1 MMVLPRRGVHRPR
14 KDRTGSICPCRLNGR
29 YLRTAD
35 GRSRRKSGPSRPR
48 PWTSQMGGLL
58 PFRGDACRSLPRP
71 KRSISHFGWNA
82 FLSAMFAR
90 VDLAEG
96 RRHVSPARLRAGSAT
111 GFAGRRRYP
120 HANLG
125 TRRWPIAGMLP
136 FRSTAERCSLAPHRP
151 TWDQFGL
158 KRHRRAAREEA
169 LHVGQDR
176 FAYA

>member
-1 MMVLPRRGVHRPR
+1 VRTIGGDDATRAKTRFSRWLNFRVFQQYRRLADIA
-14 KDRTGSICPCRLNGR
+14 DRGLGRLKWADSCPSV
-29 YLRTAD
+29 AMPA
-35 GRSRRKSGPSRPR
+35 GP
-48 PWTSQMGGLL
+48 
-58 PFRGDACRSLPRP
+58 LPRP

-111 GFAGRRRYP
+111 GFAGRRRCP

-125 TRRWPIAGMLP
+125 ARRWPIAGMLP